1 MYSLIGAVLI
11 VCGLYMVLWGKSKEM
26 KKIAQLATSKIAQET
41 EDIEVVVMPTLEIV
55 DHDKIHVNNNHK
67 EVDKDHVDYLS
78 KNREISSSIGDDQ
91 EIEKSSTN

>member
-11 VCGLYMVLWGKSKEM
+11 VCGLYMVLWGKSKEL

-41 EDIEVVVMPTLEIV
+41 EDIEVVVMPKLEVV
-55 DHDKIHVNNNHK
+55 DHDKLHVNNNHT
-67 EVDKDHVDYLS
+67 EVEKDHVDYLS